1 MEARPNSSVAR
12 DQAYTLHPYAN
23 ARVIEQAGALVV
35 ARGNGAHV
43 VDEDGRAYIES
54 VAGLWCA
61 GLGFTAN
68 EKIIAAATDAMRT
81 LPYYHQFGPK
91 AHPNAI
97 DLAERLI
104 GLAPAPMSKVFFAC
118 SGSEANDTALKLVRY
133 YNNVRGRPEKKKII
147 SRLRGYHGVTL
158 ASASLT
164 GLPYNHALF
173 DLPINGV
180 LHTHCPHHYRGAEA
194 GESEAEFVTRITND
208 LEAMIREE
216 GSETI
221 AAFIAEPVQGA
232 GGVVVPPAGYFER
245 VQEILAEHDI
255 LLIVDEVIT
264 GFGRTGNLWGSQT
277 FNIRPDILTCAKM
290 LTSAYA
296 PLSAVMVRDEIYEA
310 IAEGSETIGT
320 FGHGFTYGGHP
331 VACAVGLAVLQ
342 HYEDADIMGHVG
354 RLAPYFQERVA
365 SLGAHPMVGEV
376 RGVGLVAGVE
386 VVADKQTGRAFDKSE
401 AVAPKVVA
409 RAQEHGLISRA
420 IMDTIAVSPP
430 LIVDEA
436 TVDGIVSRLHASLDD
451 VARDRGIM

>member
-1 MEARPNSSVAR
+1 
-12 DQAYTLHPYAN
+12 
-23 ARVIEQAGALVV
+23 
-35 ARGNGAHV
+35 
-43 VDEDGRAYIES
+43 
-54 VAGLWCA
+54 
-61 GLGFTAN
+61 
-68 EKIIAAATDAMRT
+68 
-81 LPYYHQFGPK
+81 
-91 AHPNAI
+91 
-97 DLAERLI
+97 
-104 GLAPAPMSKVFFAC
+104 
-118 SGSEANDTALKLVRY
+118 
-133 YNNVRGRPEKKKII
+133 
-147 SRLRGYHGVTL
+147 
-158 ASASLT
+158 
-164 GLPYNHALF
+164 
-173 DLPINGV
+173 
-180 LHTHCPHHYRGAEA
+180 
-194 GESEAEFVTRITND
+194 
-208 LEAMIREE
+208 
-216 GSETI
+216 
-221 AAFIAEPVQGA
+221 
-232 GGVVVPPAGYFER
+232 AGYFER